1 MKITSSHWVRAV
13 NHLWNDSSNGKAP
26 DEVIIGG
33 AFHALTR
40 DGFTTI
46 CLIGNRGL

>member
-1 MKITSSHWVRAV
+1 MKITSSLPVRASHRVRAV
-13 NHLWNDSSNGKAP
+13 NHLWNDSSNGKAR

-46 CLIGNRGL
+46 